1 MLILTHFA
9 TIRLDTSLMTKKYFQ
24 AQQQH
29 IIGKKVLIFTFH
41 FIWNFEFFLVIHNIG
56 CWSNWV
62 LDTWLYCRFPLDE
75 LTKVKK
81 PVEENKDA
89 GETEDADSDDDN
101 SDADEEEDGDGD
113 DGSDY
118 EAEDSDDDDAE
129 ANGDSDGDEDDDDND
144 NEDDDEDDDDDD
156 DEDDEDDDDDDDEP
170 KGPPSKRKKWDI

>member
-1 MLILTHFA
+1 MEVGTLLHSNTVVMGIILSTVMQ
-9 TIRLDTSLMTKKYFQ
+9 SLVGETQKS
-24 AQQQH
+24 
-29 IIGKKVLIFTFH
+29 LLCLL
-41 FIWNFEFFLVIHNIG
+41 LVIGYQFDDKKIFP
-56 CWSNWV
+56 SS
-62 LDTWLYCRFPLDE
+62 TAAYYRFPLDE

-156 DEDDEDDDDDDDEP
+156 DDEDDEDDDDDDDEP
-170 KGPPSKRKKWDI
+170 KGPPSKRKK